1 MPASTFPS
9 SLASLC
15 LLACTLLFGSAQA
28 ASSVNVALKAS
39 FNSAPLLVEL
49 LETAAAENGSS
60 YFPLL
65 DRIAD
70 GVFAESSTD
79 KELYDQFVHVLR
91 EEGHVQS
98 PEALSSFKLAFS
110 LHASA
115 PRVQAHFQY
124 YNRTISPHLPAAQDA
139 VCPAWVQLDG
149 QQYCTPTLER
159 AQQSL
164 SLDEA
169 EEVLPFDRVLG
180 PEHGVPSAILYAD
193 ISNPL
198 FPEFHK
204 AISASAKAGESAY
217 RLRYRRSP
225 GEHKPLYLSGYGAE
239 LSLKRTDYIVID
251 DRDAPKS
258 EDLSQAALK
267 APSDAEEVE
276 IKPLTTSELANLGL
290 NTASYIAS
298 NQDPLQALVQVT
310 ANFPKYSSFLA
321 SQNAS
326 TSFLNEHQANRKL
339 LLPAGYN
346 ILWINGLQIEP
357 RQVNAYSLLDHL
369 RRERKLIEE
378 MKTIGLTATDAIG
391 LLSSD
396 VIAQAQAHEVVQ
408 RYDWRD
414 EPEGGNVIIWL
425 NDLEKDKRYAK
436 WPKYLAGL
444 FQRSRP
450 GQLPPVA
457 RDIHNLIVPFDI
469 ENIKDIELVARNL
482 QSLIKG
488 QVPIRIGLIPSG
500 STQTAETYARLSHY
514 LVDTYGLSSLIAFY
528 DDLLKSKRISSNAEK
543 HLATAI
549 KDTEVREGK
558 QALTYNQV
566 LQSEA
571 LGEYV
576 SKAQEYLDRLEL
588 STIDPHFIINGVVL
602 PRGETWFELLSSRV
616 FLDLQQIQQAVYQDA
631 LEEDTWVPHFFLFQ
645 AIARRNSLIVPSDSK
660 DVNLVDVPALTAAHP
675 DAFAQLPKSD
685 GEHATLLS
693 DRAHLLLVTDLDSQ
707 DGREL
712 LASALEFKA
721 ARSEVELLVVHNGG
735 DGTTPGLSEHFNDFW
750 AAYKQQAKDL
760 TSEDLRQLIQQYADI
775 LTGNHAAT
783 PATAKLWEHGKGLIR
798 DLGLE
803 AGQNALWLNGRLIG
817 PLPRP
822 FTLPDLLLLLDF
834 ERSSR
839 IAPVTTAITG
849 LGLEERFTNA
859 LDLAKITSTVARS
872 HKSELPEGLQ
882 DAAPLI
888 RIDRFKAW
896 NDTYTAIQ
904 KEPAIDAL
912 VQVVAVVDPVSEVGQ
927 SWAPIL
933 KTLCE
938 LDGVNTKIFLNPKSS
953 LSELPVKRFYRQVLS
968 SAPAFNQDGS
978 LQAPGAAFTKLPL
991 DTLFNLGM
999 VVPPSWLVSPEEA
1012 NADPDNIKFN
1022 VAGND
1027 ADADVVYKLDN
1038 ILIEGHARD
1047 VTAGPPPR
1055 GVQLLLGTTEQA
1067 HVTDTIIMAN
1077 LGYFQFKAN
1086 PGFWKISLKPGRSS
1100 KIFHIDSVGPN
1111 GYSAQPGDATSS
1123 VAVLSFDGLTLFP
1136 RLSRRPGMED
1146 EDVLEESSSKGQVA
1160 KIVNKGASFL
1170 SSLGLTKDTK
1180 TQSTNAEINIFSV
1193 ASGHLYERMLSI
1205 MLVSVM
1211 RHTTH
1216 TVKFWFIEQF
1226 LSPSF
1231 KSTLPILAEH
1241 YNFEYEMVTYK
1252 WPHWLR
1258 GQREKQREIW
1268 GYKILFLDVLFP
1280 VDLDKVIFVDAD
1292 QIVRTDMIDLTRVDL
1307 HGAPYGFTPMC
1318 DSRTE
1323 MEGFRFW
1330 KQGYW
1335 STYLRGKP
1343 YHISA
1348 LYVVDLKTFRALAA
1362 GDRLRGQ
1369 YQALSADPASL
1380 SNLDQDLPNHLQHS
1394 LPIFSLDQNWLWC
1407 ETWCSDEA
1415 LTTAKTIDLCNNPQ
1429 TKEPK
1434 LDRARRQVP
1443 EWTVYDEEIAAVVRD
1458 AREKTTEKESQ
1469 AAAAVDSDERGLSQQ
1484 VAVLGRDWTHS
1495 HLLKQPKPGILLDDG
1510 IKASAQHLALHIVDV
1525 GEEDEE

>member
-1 MPASTFPS
+1 MPASMLTS
-9 SLASLC
+9 SLAGLG
-15 LLACTLLFGSAQA
+15 LLAYTLLLSGSVQA

-49 LETAAAENGSS
+49 LETAAAENESS

-70 GVFAESSTD
+70 GAFAESSTD

-91 EEGHVQS
+91 DEGHLQS
-98 PEALSSFKLAFS
+98 PEALASFNLAFS

-139 VCPAWVQLDG
+139 ACPVWVQLDG
-149 QQYCTPTLER
+149 HQYCSPTLER

-180 PEHGVPSAILYAD
+180 PEPGEAPSTILYAD
-193 ISNPL
+193 VANPL
-198 FPEFHK
+198 FPDFHK
-204 AISASAKAGESAY
+204 AASAAARAGESSY
-217 RLRYRRSP
+217 RLRYRRSA
-225 GEHKPLYLSGYGAE
+225 GEHTPLYLSGYGAE

-251 DRDAPKS
+251 DRDAAQA
-258 EDLSQAALK
+258 DGANQAALK
-267 APSDAEEVE
+267 EPSDAEELE
-276 IKPLTTSELANLGL
+276 IKPLTSSEVLNLGF

-310 ANFPKYSSFLA
+310 ANFPKFSSFLA
-321 SQNAS
+321 GQNAS
-326 TSFLNEHQANRKL
+326 TAFVDEHKANRKL

-346 ILWINGLQIEP
+346 VLWVNGLQIEP
-357 RQVNAYSLLDHL
+357 RQVNAYSLLAHL

-378 MKTIGLTATDAIG
+378 MKAIGLAATEAVS

-396 VIAQAQAHEVVQ
+396 VIAQAQADEVVQ

-414 EPEGGNVIIWL
+414 EAEGGNVIIWL
-425 NDLEKDKRYAK
+425 NDLEKDKRYSH
-436 WPKYLAGL
+436 WPKYLVGL
-444 FQRSRP
+444 FQRGRP
-450 GQLPPVA
+450 GQLPTLA
-457 RDIHNLIVPFDI
+457 RDIHNLIIPFDVT
-469 ENIKDIELVARNL
+469 NPKDLELVVKHLQNL
-482 QSLIKG
+482 VNGK
-488 QVPIRIGLIPSG
+488 VPIRIGLIPTG
-500 STQTAETYARLSHY
+500 SSPTAETYARLSYY
-514 LVDTYGLSSLIAFY
+514 LLDRYGVGTLTAFY
-528 DDLLKSKRISSNAEK
+528 QELAKTKKIASNAAK
-543 HLATAI
+543 QLSAAI
-549 KDTEVREGK
+549 KDAELLEGK
-558 QALTYNQV
+558 QALSYNEI

-571 LGEYV
+571 IGEYA

-588 STIDPHFIINGVVL
+588 RADDPHFIVNGVVL
-602 PRGETWFELLSSRV
+602 PRGETWFELLSGRV
-616 FLDLQQIQQAVYQDA
+616 FLDLQILQQAVQQDA
-631 LEEDTWVPHFFLFQ
+631 IEENTWVPHFFLFQ
-645 AIARRNSLIVPSDSK
+645 AVARRNAWIVPSDSK
-660 DVNLVDVPALTAAHP
+660 DIKIVDVPALTSAHP

-685 GEHATLLS
+685 GEEATLLS
-693 DRAHLLLVTDLDSQ
+693 DRAHLLLATDLDSPA
-707 DGREL
+707 GREL
-712 LASALEFKA
+712 LASALELKA
-721 ARSEVELLVVHNGG
+721 ARGEVELLIAHNGAPG
-735 DGTTPGLSEHFNDFW
+735 AAAGLSKHFPAFW
-750 AAYKQQAKDL
+750 AAYQQQAKDL
-760 TSEDLRQLIQQYADI
+760 TAAEDLRRLIQQYADAPEADDAASSA
-775 LTGNHAAT
+775 AAT
-783 PATAKLWEHGKGLIR
+783 LWEHGKGLIR

-803 AGQNALWLNGRLIG
+803 SGQTALWLNGRLIG
-817 PLPRP
+817 PLPGP
-822 FTLPDLLLLLDF
+822 FTLPDLLLLLDY

-839 IAPVTTAITG
+839 IAPVTTAITS
-849 LGLEERFTNA
+849 LGLEERFANA

-872 HKSELPEGLQ
+872 HKSELPEGLR

-888 RIDRFKAW
+888 RTERYKSW
-896 NDTYTAIQ
+896 NDSYTAIA
-904 KEPAIDAL
+904 KEPAADPL
-912 VQVVAVVDPVSEVGQ
+912 VQVVAVIDPVSEVGQ
-927 SWAPIL
+927 SWVPIL
-933 KTLCE
+933 KTLSE
-938 LDGVNTKIFLNPKSS
+938 LDGVNTRIFLNPKPA
-953 LSELPVKRFYRQVLS
+953 LKELPVKRFYRQVLS
-968 SAPAFNQDGS
+968 SAPTFSQNGS
-978 LQAPGAAFTKLPL
+978 LEAPGAVFTSVPK
-991 DTLFNLGM
+991 DTLFNLGL
-999 VVPPSWLVSPEEA
+999 VLPPSWLVSSEEA

-1022 VAGND
+1022 PAGNE
-1027 ADADVVYKLDN
+1027 ADVDVVYRLDH

-1100 KIFHIDSVGPN
+1100 KIFNIDSVGPN
-1111 GYSAQPGDATSS
+1111 GYSAQPGDETSS

-1136 RLSRRPGMED
+1136 RLSRRPGMEG
-1146 EDVLEESSSKGQVA
+1146 EDVLAEGGGGKGQVA
-1160 KIVNKGASFL
+1160 EIVNKGASFL
-1170 SSLGLTKDTK
+1170 SSLGLTKDISAGRTGK
-1180 TQSTNAEINIFSV
+1180 SRTNAEINIFSV

-1211 RHTTH
+1211 QHTKH

-1241 YNFEYEMVTYK
+1241 YQFEYEMVTYK

-1280 VDLDKVIFVDAD
+1280 LDLDKVIFVDAD
-1292 QIVRTDMIDLTRVDL
+1292 QIVRTDMIELTRVDL
-1307 HGAPYGFTPMC
+1307 QGAPYGFTPMC

-1335 STYLRGKP
+1335 KNYLRGKP

-1348 LYVVDLKTFRALAA
+1348 LYVVDLRSFRALAA

-1380 SNLDQDLPNHLQHS
+1380 SNLDQDLPNHLQHN
-1394 LPIFSLDQNWLWC
+1394 LPIFSLDQSWLWC
-1407 ETWCSDEA
+1407 ETWCSDDA
-1415 LTTAKTIDLCNNPQ
+1415 LASARTIDLCNNPL

-1443 EWTVYDEEIAAVVRD
+1443 EWSVYDDEIAAVVRD
-1458 AREKTTEKESQ
+1458 ARAQQQAQAGGGDGGDGDDNTQSTAWQKKE
-1469 AAAAVDSDERGLSQQ
+1469 L
-1484 VAVLGRDWTHS
+1484 
-1495 HLLKQPKPGILLDDG
+1495 
-1510 IKASAQHLALHIVDV
+1510 
-1525 GEEDEE
+1525 

>member
-1 MPASTFPS
+1 MPASAFPS
-9 SLASLC
+9 RLARLG
-15 LLACTLLFGSAQA
+15 LLACTLLFGSAQT
-28 ASSVNVALKAS
+28 ASSVNVALRAS
-39 FNSAPLLVEL
+39 FNSGPLLVEL
-49 LETAAAENGSS
+49 LETAAAENASS

-70 GVFAESSTD
+70 GAFAESSTD

-98 PEALSSFKLAFS
+98 PEDLSSFKLAFS

-139 VCPAWVQLDG
+139 ACPVWVQLDR

-159 AQQSL
+159 SQQSL

-180 PEHGVPSAILYAD
+180 PNHGVPSSILYAD

-204 AISASAKAGESAY
+204 VISASAKAGESSY

-258 EDLSQAALK
+258 EDLNQAALK
-267 APSDAEEVE
+267 EPSDAEELE

-290 NTASYIAS
+290 NAASYIAS
-298 NQDPLQALVQVT
+298 SQDPLQALVQVT
-310 ANFPKYSSFLA
+310 ANFPKYSFFLA
-321 SQNAS
+321 GQNAS
-326 TSFLNEHQANRKL
+326 THFLNEHQANRKL

-378 MKTIGLTATDAIG
+378 MKTIGLTATEAVS

-396 VIAQAQAHEVVQ
+396 VIAQAQADEVIQ

-414 EPEGGNVIIWL
+414 ESEGGNVIIWL

-436 WPKYLAGL
+436 WPTYLAGL

-457 RDIHNLIVPFDI
+457 RDIHNLIVPFDV
-469 ENIKDIELVARNL
+469 ENIKDIELVVKHL

-500 STQTAETYARLSHY
+500 PTQTAETYARLSHY

-528 DDLLKSKRISSNAEK
+528 DDLVKSKKVSSNAEK
-543 HLATAI
+543 HLATAT
-549 KDTEVREGK
+549 KDAELREGK
-558 QALTYNQV
+558 QALTYNEI

-576 SKAQEYLDRLEL
+576 SRAKEYLDRLEL
-588 STIDPHFIINGVVL
+588 RTDDPHFIVNGVVL

-631 LEEDTWVPHFFLFQ
+631 LQEDTWVPHFFLFQ
-645 AIARRNSLIVPSDSK
+645 AIARRNSWIVPSDSK
-660 DVNLVDVPALTAAHP
+660 DVKIVDVPALTSAHP

-685 GEHATLLS
+685 GEDATLLS
-693 DRAHLLLVTDLDSQ
+693 DRAHLLLVADLDSP

-712 LASALEFKA
+712 LASALGFKA
-721 ARSEVELLVVHNGG
+721 ARSEVELLILHNGG
-735 DGTTPGLSEHFNDFW
+735 DSTIPGLSEHFKDFW
-750 AAYKQQAKDL
+750 VAYKEQAKDL
-760 TSEDLRQLIQQYADI
+760 TAEDLHRLIQQHANI
-775 LTGNHAAT
+775 STGHDAIKSAA
-783 PATAKLWEHGKGLIR
+783 AKLWEHGKGLVR

-817 PLPRP
+817 ALPRL
-822 FTLPDLLLLLDF
+822 FTLPDLLSLLDF

-839 IAPVTTAITG
+839 IAPVTTAITA

-872 HKSELPEGLQ
+872 HKSELPEGLR

-896 NDTYTAIQ
+896 NETYTVIK
-904 KEPAIDAL
+904 KEPAADPL

-927 SWAPIL
+927 SWVPIL
-933 KTLCE
+933 NTLSE

-968 SAPAFNQDGS
+968 SAPTFHQDGS
-978 LQAPGAAFTKLPL
+978 LQAPGAAFTNVPL
-991 DTLFNLGM
+991 ETLFNLGM

-1027 ADADVVYKLDN
+1027 ADVDVLYKLDH

-1100 KIFHIDSVGPN
+1100 KIFNIDSIGPN

-1136 RLSRRPGMED
+1136 RLSRKPGMEY
-1146 EDVLEESSSKGQVA
+1146 EDVLEESGSKGQVA
-1160 KIVNKGASFL
+1160 DIIHKGASFL
-1170 SSLGLTKDTK
+1170 SSLGLTTK
-1180 TQSTNAEINIFSV
+1180 EPWTKSTNAEINIFSV

-1280 VDLDKVIFVDAD
+1280 LDLDKVIFVDAD

-1415 LTTAKTIDLCNNPQ
+1415 LTTAKTIDLCNNPL

-1443 EWTVYDEEIAAVVRD
+1443 EWTVYDEEIAAVVRNASKKED
-1458 AREKTTEKESQ
+1458 DDGEQESQ
-1469 AAAAVDSDERGLSQQ
+1469 AAAADSESG
-1484 VAVLGRDWTHS
+1484 H
-1495 HLLKQPKPGILLDDG
+1495 DDTQ
-1510 IKASAQHLALHIVDV
+1510 KSAWQKKEL
-1525 GEEDEE
+1525 